1 MNTCQIIQNEQGK
14 FDLYINGQFIRS
26 YTRKADAKRGFSR
39 YVAAS
44 DCDGVAANSRQA
56 VADTPSQNA
65 PASNTGGQTGASREA
80 ADKGSNAKKSTLHA
94 HSTKTSQFVM
104 VNGRLKEIP
113 LRQGNATAAHIDTLT
128 FTFTQDVLIEPDLP
142 IDDQHPDNIRQLAE
156 KLSELMHTLMGFGI
170 YQQKNGING
179 YKYSFIMGTETAKYG
194 VIAFGGINQKDSIM
208 IHLYGDGLTA
218 AQDGWEE
225 RLYS

>member
-1 MNTCQIIQNEQGK
+1 MNTCQITQNAQGT
-14 FDLYINGQFIRS
+14 FDLYITGQFIRS

-39 YVAAS
+39 LEKQAAS
-44 DCDGVAANSRQA
+44 GCDAGAASSRQA
-56 VADTPSQNA
+56 IADTAAQSA

-104 VNGRLKEIP
+104 VNGKLKEIP

-128 FTFTQDVLIEPDLP
+128 FTFTQDVLVEPDLP
-142 IDDQHPDNIRQLAE
+142 IDDQHTDNIRQLAE

-170 YQQKNGING
+170 FLG
-179 YKYSFIMGTETAKYG
+179 
-194 VIAFGGINQKDSIM
+194 
-208 IHLYGDGLTA
+208 
-218 AQDGWEE
+218 GWE
-225 RLYS
+225 RG